1 MAILITLEA
10 LGHDALT
17 MEELTIFELVVVEE
31 AF

>member
-17 MEELTIFELVVVEE
+17 MEELTVFELVVVEE

>member
-17 MEELTIFELVVVEE
+17 MEELTVFELVVVDE

>member
-1 MAILITLEA
+1 MAVLITLEA

-17 MEELTIFELVVVEE
+17 MEEFTNFKLVVVEE

>member
-1 MAILITLEA
+1 MAVLITLEA

-17 MEELTIFELVVVEE
+17 MEEFTVLELVVVEE